1 MLPFNFHDHVKAGFL
16 LAFMLFLCYNN
27 ARVNFAESPE
37 TLDIQGFLKIFGFYL
52 TQADD
57 LGRVVIPKEIRR
69 TMHIKEGAPLEIFT
83 DTEGGVIFKK
93 YSPISEISDVT
104 EHFADVLY
112 RSVTTPVLICDRDH
126 VISCAGVSKKDF
138 LEKRISAELESVME
152 SRQLYTGDRDKQLFP
167 IEGIDYGA
175 SIAMPIIGNGD
186 ILGAVVFLWSD
197 GSKISPT
204 ETKLAQVAASF
215 IGKQMEQ

>member
-1 MLPFNFHDHVKAGFL
+1 MKATGIV
-16 LAFMLFLCYNN
+16 
-27 ARVNFAESPE
+27 RR
-37 TLDIQGFLKIFGFYL
+37 I
-52 TQADD
+52 DD

-204 ETKLAQVAASF
+204 DKAGSGSSVVYRQANGAITKAISHASIVRYCPRKRVLTVWF
-215 IGKQMEQ
+215 QARFNYFYVEKY

>member
-27 ARVNFAESPE
+27 ARVNFVESPE

-197 GSKISPT
+197 GSRISPT

>member
-1 MLPFNFHDHVKAGFL
+1 M
-16 LAFMLFLCYNN
+16 
-27 ARVNFAESPE
+27 
-37 TLDIQGFLKIFGFYL
+37 

-93 YSPISEISDVT
+93 YSPINEISDVT

-126 VISCAGVSKKDF
+126 VISCAGVSKKECA
-138 LEKRISAELESVME
+138 EKKVSSDIEAIME
-152 SRQLYTGDRDKQLFP
+152 SRQLYCHKPGEAERYIVDGNEK
-167 IEGIDYGA
+167 IA
-175 SIAMPIIGNGD
+175 VSCAMPILAEGD
-186 ILGAVVFLWSD
+186 IIGAVATVLKENEQTAPSDVEIKLIQTAAAFL
-197 GSKISPT
+197 
-204 ETKLAQVAASF
+204 
-215 IGKQMEQ
+215 GKQLEE

>member
-1 MLPFNFHDHVKAGFL
+1 M
-16 LAFMLFLCYNN
+16 
-27 ARVNFAESPE
+27 
-37 TLDIQGFLKIFGFYL
+37 
-52 TQADD
+52 
-57 LGRVVIPKEIRR
+57 
-69 TMHIKEGAPLEIFT
+69 
-83 DTEGGVIFKK
+83 
-93 YSPISEISDVT
+93 
-104 EHFADVLY
+104 LY

>member
-1 MLPFNFHDHVKAGFL
+1 M
-16 LAFMLFLCYNN
+16 
-27 ARVNFAESPE
+27 
-37 TLDIQGFLKIFGFYL
+37 TQG
-52 TQADD
+52 DD

-138 LEKRISAELESVME
+138 LEKRISTELESVME
-152 SRQLYTGDRDKQLFP
+152 SRQLYTGDRDKQLYP
-167 IEGIDYGA
+167 VEGIDHGA

>member
-1 MLPFNFHDHVKAGFL
+1 MEK
-16 LAFMLFLCYNN
+16 MI
-27 ARVNFAESPE
+27 PE
-37 TLDIQGFLKIFGFYL
+37 TEEAGLVQALVKRVEELEAENAALK
-52 TQADD
+52 
-57 LGRVVIPKEIRR
+57 EERR
-69 TMHIKEGAPLEIFT
+69 AAKVSALLKEGALDAEYILEKLGK
-83 DTEGGVIFKK
+83 DAE
-93 YSPISEISDVT
+93 
-104 EHFADVLY
+104 
-112 RSVTTPVLICDRDH
+112 
-126 VISCAGVSKKDF
+126 KKDF
-138 LEKRISAELESVME
+138 LEKRISSELESIME

>member
-1 MLPFNFHDHVKAGFL
+1 MKATGIV
-16 LAFMLFLCYNN
+16 
-27 ARVNFAESPE
+27 RR
-37 TLDIQGFLKIFGFYL
+37 I
-52 TQADD
+52 DD

-83 DTEGGVIFKK
+83 DAEGGVIFKK

-112 RSVTTPVLICDRDH
+112 RNVSTPVVICDRDH
-126 VISCAGVSKKDF
+126 VISVAGVSKRDF
-138 LEKRISAELESVME
+138 LEKRISPELEKTME
-152 SRQLYTGDRDKQLFP
+152 ERKIYTGDRDRMLYP
-167 IEGIDYGA
+167 VDGIERGA
-175 SIAMPIIGNGD
+175 SVAAPIIGNGD

-197 GSKISPT
+197 GSKTTAT
-204 ETKLAQVAASF
+204 EIKLAQVAASF